1 MSKKLQLKSATQDFR
16 TYEPEIVIDED
27 GSTVI
32 MRKCEELV
40 DGRWE
45 PFYAIEKKSF
55 PETIH

>member
-45 PFYAIEKKSF
+45 PFYAIEKKSS